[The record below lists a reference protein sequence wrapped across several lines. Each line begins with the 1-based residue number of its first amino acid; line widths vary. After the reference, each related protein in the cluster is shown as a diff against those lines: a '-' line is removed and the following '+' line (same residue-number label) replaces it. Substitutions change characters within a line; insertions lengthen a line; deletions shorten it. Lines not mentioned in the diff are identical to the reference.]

1 MDRSSVPPSLS
12 AALLDALLHQPG
24 VGVAVYDRALRYVH
38 VNDTLAAAHGLAAED
53 HVGRTTAEVAPTI
66 APHTLAIMQRVLETG
81 EPAIDV
87 DVVEVIEPDRRRE
100 WIASFHPL
108 RAPCGAIDGVVA
120 LARDRTAAK
129 AADRKLH
136 LLLEASRFLATS
148 LDPEASAETVARV
161 LVPAFAD
168 GCIVDVADPGE
179 TPRPLAVVHVD
190 PEKQALLREIRARFP
205 VDLES
210 PDGASNAMRT
220 GISILHRQLDD
231 AVHDNAGLEPERLQ
245 LVKKV
250 APRSSM
256 TAPLMARGRTFGAIT
271 VLSTRDERRFDEAD
285 LALLEELAARAALAI
300 DNARLYRD
308 AQEANRTKDEFLGT
322 VSHELRT
329 PLTAILGWA
338 HILEKKRDPESIERG
353 LAIIERNAK
362 SQAQIIEDILDVS
375 RIISGKLRLDLRA
388 VELAPAV
395 QAAIDVVRP
404 SAEARGIELAARL
417 EEGLGQVLGDADRL
431 QQVAW
436 NLLSNAIKFTPK
448 GGRVELH
455 MTRVGSAARMVVRD
469 TGKGIDPEF
478 LPHVFERFRQADS
491 STSRAHAGLGL
502 GLSIVRHIVELHGG
516 YVRAESAGKGKGA
529 TFVVDVPLHAPT
541 RVAEARASTPSP
553 SPNGRRL
560 DGLKVL
566 VVDDEPDARDLIAV
580 ILGDQGAEVTTA
592 ASASEAFK
600 QIVSVRPDVL
610 VSDIGMPGEDGYWL
624 IRKVRALKDDLARV
638 PAIAL
643 TAYARADDARKAF
656 LAGYQMHVAKPVEP
670 ATLTAVVFDVGG
682 RNHEA

>member
-1 MDRSSVPPSLS
+1 MEDRPSVPPSLEG
-12 AALLDALLHQPG
+12 ALLDVLVHRPG
-24 VGVAVYDRALRYVH
+24 VGVAVYDRALRCVW
-38 VNDTLAAAHGLAAED
+38 VNEVL
-53 HVGRTTAEVAPTI
+53 AEVAPAI
-66 APHTLAIMQRVLETG
+66 APHTLAILQRVLATG
-81 EPAIDV
+81 EAAVDV
-87 DVVEVIEPDRRRE
+87 DVALETAADRRRD
-100 WIASFHPL
+100 WTASFYPL
-108 RAPCGAIDGVVA
+108 RDDGGAIDGVVA
-120 LARDRTAAK
+120 LAHDRTVAK
-129 AADRKLH
+129 AADRKLF
-136 LLLEASRFLATS
+136 LLLEASRVLATT
-148 LDPEASAETVARV
+148 LDPEAAAESFARL
-161 LVPAFAD
+161 LVSSFAD
-168 GCIVDVADPGE
+168 GCIVDVSEPDDSVRA
-179 TPRPLAVVHVD
+179 LAVVHTSRETQD
-190 PEKQALLREIRARFP
+190 HMRQLRDKFP
-205 VDLES
+205 PQPNERN
-210 PDGASNAMRT
+210 GASNVMRT
-220 GISILHRQLDD
+220 GVAELHSVIDESLMTNVEMD
-231 AVHDNAGLEPERLQ
+231 ADRRA
-245 LVKKV
+245 LVRKI

-256 TAPLMARGRTFGAIT
+256 SVPLKARGRTFGAIT
-271 VLSTRDERRFDEAD
+271 VVNTRADRRFDDED
-285 LALLEELAARAALAI
+285 LALLGELAGRAALAL

-338 HILEKKRDPESIERG
+338 HILEKKRDPDSIERG

-388 VELAPAV
+388 VDLGASV

-404 SAEARGIELAARL
+404 AAEARGIELEVHLDPQTGA
-417 EEGLGQVLGDADRL
+417 VLGDADRL

-436 NLLSNAIKFTPK
+436 NLLSNAVKFTPK
-448 GGRVELH
+448 GGRVSLH
-455 MTRVGSAARMVVRD
+455 MARVGSVARIVVRD

-478 LPHVFERFRQADS
+478 LPFVFERFRQADS

-502 GLSIVRHIVELHGG
+502 GLSIVRHIIELHGG
-516 YVRAESAGKGKGA
+516 YVRAESDGKGKGA

-541 RVAEARASTPSP
+541 RVAESRVSSPAPSAD
-553 SPNGRRL
+553 GHRL

-566 VVDDEPDARDLIAV
+566 VVDDEPDARELIAV

-592 ASASEAFK
+592 ASATEAMR
-600 QIVSVRPDVL
+600 QIVAVRPDVL

-624 IRKVRALKDDLARV
+624 IRKVRALKDDLSRV

-682 RNHEA
+682 REV